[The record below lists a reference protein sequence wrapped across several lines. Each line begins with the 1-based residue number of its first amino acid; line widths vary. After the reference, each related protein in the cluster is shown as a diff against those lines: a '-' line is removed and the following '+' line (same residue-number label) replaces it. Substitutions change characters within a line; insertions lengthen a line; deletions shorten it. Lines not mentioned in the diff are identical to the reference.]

1 MTKSLVEIMRTDH
14 SHWVGDGFRV
24 RSLFS
29 YNGDTAAISPFLLL
43 DYGDPHFFP
52 PNTTGRPRGVGQHPH
67 RGFETVTIVYDGEVS
82 HRDNHGGGGTIG
94 PGDVQ
99 WMTAGAGV
107 VHEEFHSKAYSEKG
121 GPFRMIQL
129 WVNLPAKDK
138 MAHPKYQAILNSEI
152 PAIPYEGGKARI
164 IAGEFEGSKGP
175 ASTYTPINI
184 WDVQQATAGKVKLDL
199 PDGHTSMLVVLA
211 GQIEVE
217 GRKINPASIARF
229 TVEGEGVEFEAS
241 ADTRLLVLT
250 GEPIREP
257 VVGHGPF
264 VMNTVAEINQAFRDF
279 QTGRFGGIPD

>member
-1 MTKSLVEIMRTDH
+1 MTKSLVEIMRAPH

-29 YNGDTAAISPFLLL
+29 YQGDTAAISPFLLL

-52 PNTTGRPRGVGQHPH
+52 PNTTDQPRGVGQHPH

-82 HRDNHGGGGTIG
+82 HRDSHGGGGTIG

-138 MAHPKYQAILNSEI
+138 MAKPRYQAILNSEI
-152 PAIPYEGGKARI
+152 PVASYEGGTARV
-164 IAGEFEGSKGP
+164 IAGEFDAAKGP

-184 WDVQQATAGKVKLDL
+184 WDVQQTAEGEVALDL
-199 PDGHTSMLVVLA
+199 PEGHTSMLVVLNGDITVD
-211 GQIEVE
+211 GQ
-217 GRKINPASIARF
+217 KISPAQIARLS
-229 TVEGEGVEFEAS
+229 VDGEGVSFNAS
-241 ADTRLLVLT
+241 AGTRLLVLT
-250 GEPIREP
+250 GEPIPEP

-264 VMNTVAEINQAFRDF
+264 VMNTREEIMTAFRDF
-279 QTGRFGGIPD
+279 QSGQFGGIPD

>member
-43 DYGDPHFFP
+43 DYGDPHFFA

-99 WMTAGAGV
+99 WMTAGSGV

-138 MAHPKYQAILNSEI
+138 MAHPRYQAIVNADI
-152 PAIPYEGGKARI
+152 PVVEYDGGKARI
-164 IAGEFEGSKGP
+164 IAGEFDGSKGP
-175 ASTYTPINI
+175 ASTFTPINI
-184 WDVQQATAGKVKLDL
+184 WDVQQASEGAVHLDL
-199 PDGHTSMLVVLA
+199 PEGHTSMLVVLS
-211 GQIEVE
+211 GHIEVD

-229 TVEGEGVEFEAS
+229 TVEGEGVDFVAG
-241 ADTRLLVLT
+241 ADTRLLALT

-279 QTGRFGGIPD
+279 QSGRFGGIPD